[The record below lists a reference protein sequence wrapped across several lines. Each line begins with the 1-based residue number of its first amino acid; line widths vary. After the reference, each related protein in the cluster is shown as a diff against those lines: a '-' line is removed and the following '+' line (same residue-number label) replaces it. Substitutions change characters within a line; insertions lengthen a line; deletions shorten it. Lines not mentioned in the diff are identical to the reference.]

1 MTAPATRAPLEIPEL
16 GSSLGRLVVPLPPI
30 AGVPAHWI
38 GIADIRLTLVS
49 QLFELAGDARRW
61 AREGDRELAL
71 ATLNGAAWDTAWG
84 SAVESVAE
92 RAAAAVSDRMLAAA
106 REARLPPRYARLLPL
121 DVAEVRALAARLDQ
135 GSAPL
140 RQALVVLDQVA
151 PAVRTDRAPAAAVQ
165 EWQAALATTAR
176 RLEAAWLALEEAL
189 RREWRQWDIEV
200 EEVRR
205 WRRPLWPLLAVAAL
219 ILGVAGYIG
228 LVLGGY
234 VPVPGPLAA
243 TVERV
248 WAAWN

>member
-1 MTAPATRAPLEIPEL
+1 MTVPATRAPLDVPEL
-16 GSSLGRLVVPLPPI
+16 GPALGRLI
-30 AGVPAHWI
+30 VPAPTASAPTHWI
-38 GIADIRLTLVS
+38 GLDDIRVTLVS

-92 RAAAAVSDRMLAAA
+92 RAAAAVSDRLLAAA
-106 REARLPPRYARLLPL
+106 REARLPARYARLLPL

-135 GSAPL
+135 GSQPL
-140 RQALVVLDQVA
+140 RQSLALLDQLA
-151 PAVRTDRAPAAAVQ
+151 PAARSERAAIAAVQ
-165 EWQAALATTAR
+165 EWQSALAATAR

-189 RREWRQWDIEV
+189 REEWRKWDAEV
-200 EEVRR
+200 EEVRA
-205 WRRPLWPLLAVAAL
+205 WRRPLWPLLVTGAA
-219 ILGVAGYIG
+219 IFTAASYAG

-234 VPVPGPLAA
+234 LAVPGPLTNIA
-243 TVERV
+243 ERI